1 MRIGSEESF
10 LRLEKVGR
18 EGPAVVWEVTAA
30 IHGAGCIAA
39 VHGLTKVRTTDGDLD
54 RMDDFAAHQ
63 ARQFELKL
71 SQGGWLRIRRDPK
84 GRTLVNYRL
93 GHLRKGA
100 ALEGKV
106 RLEGESAKA
115 FCRELEELL

>member
-1 MRIGSEESF
+1 MRIGSDDSF
-10 LRLEKVGR
+10 LRLERVGQ
-18 EGPAVVWEVTAA
+18 EGPAVVCEVTAG

-39 VHGLTKVRTTDGDLD
+39 VHGVTRVCTSGEALEQ
-54 RMDDFAAHQ
+54 MEDFIAHK
-63 ARQFELKL
+63 ARRFELTL

-93 GHLRKGA
+93 GQLRTGA

-106 RLEGESAKA
+106 RLEGEPAKA
-115 FCRELEELL
+115 FCRELGGLL

>member
-1 MRIGSEESF
+1 MRIGSDDSF
-10 LRLEKVGR
+10 LRLERVGQ
-18 EGPAVVWEVTAA
+18 EGPAVVCEVTAG

-39 VHGLTKVRTTDGDLD
+39 VHGVTRLCPSDEALEQMGDFIAD
-54 RMDDFAAHQ
+54 R
-63 ARQFELKL
+63 ARRFELTL

-93 GHLRKGA
+93 GHLRTGA

-106 RLEGESAKA
+106 RLEGASAKA
-115 FCRELEELL
+115 FCRELGELL